1 MRKVTREDIH
11 NINEIY
17 ARCHNYAETARQTGW
32 SPSTVKNYVQKDYV
46 PDANRAEVIRVTELP
61 EFDVLTLRPHIE
73 NLGVLCVLSDAEVE
87 ETRELWKE
95 IAV

>member
-46 PDANRAEVIRVTELP
+46 PDANRAEAIRVTELP
-61 EFDVLTLRPHIE
+61 PFDPTILTPYLD
-73 NLGVLCVLSDAEVE
+73 NLGVLCVLSPEEIE
-87 ETRELWKE
+87 ETKELWKE